1 MEARQHED
9 LRDFVDSLEEEWLRE
24 VPDLHTAGLAV
35 VARLVRMSY
44 YIARRVDS
52 NLARFGLTRGEFEV
66 LAVLTRNP
74 DAKITPKDIHAK
86 ILITSGG
93 LSNRIRKLEE
103 KGLIVR
109 MPDQSDGRGVV
120 LKVTEKGRHEPR
132 RSGVPAGRGSQRP
145 GPRGAL
151 GASQEAHPLAVA
163 RSQSARSEL
172 IERGSPE
179 RGAPS
184 RRNPRKTFRPSGIF
198 ISLCRSDCSL
208 RIRFATDRRAFRQG
222 VRFFCVRGRGR

>member
-120 LKVTEKGRHEPR
+120 LKVTEKGRELTLKAVTSHVEVGCQLVEGLSAQDR
-132 RSGVPAGRGSQRP
+132 EALSG
-145 GPRGAL
+145 L
-151 GASQEAHPLAVA
+151 LKKLIL
-163 RSQSARSEL
+163 SQSRVL
-172 IERGSPE
+172 
-179 RGAPS
+179 
-184 RRNPRKTFRPSGIF
+184 NPHGLS
-198 ISLCRSDCSL
+198 
-208 RIRFATDRRAFRQG
+208 
-222 VRFFCVRGRGR
+222 